1 VTSNA
6 GRATAQAVSRRSVTA
21 EVRVQFQDSQREISG
36 EQSGTGLGFS
46 PTPLVFPCQSH
57 SPGAPLQGKR
67 KTIIFITGVHNWPQ
81 GCSVSV
87 ASAVG
92 PFTTTK
98 TSYDVDLK
106 AWPFHSSGRLNIIT
120 KF

>member
-6 GRATAQAVSRRSVTA
+6 GRAKEQAVSRRSVRA
-21 EVRVQFQDSQREISG
+21 EVRFNSRRVNVRFMVNKVA
-36 EQSGTGLGFS
+36 LGQ
-46 PTPLVFPCQSH
+46 VFPCKFH
-57 SPGAPLQGKR
+57 SPGDPLQGKR

-81 GCSVSV
+81 DCGASVE
-87 ASAVG
+87 SAVG

-106 AWPFHSSGRLNIIT
+106 AWSFHSSGRLNIIT